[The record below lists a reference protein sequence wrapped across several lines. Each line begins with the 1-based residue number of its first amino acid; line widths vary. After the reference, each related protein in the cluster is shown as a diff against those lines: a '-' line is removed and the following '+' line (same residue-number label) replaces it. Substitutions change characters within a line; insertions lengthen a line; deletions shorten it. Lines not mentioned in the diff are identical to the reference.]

1 MSHFFYDTVTTDHYL
16 HVSQEEFLSV
26 LQGMGVNFRKTFSQQ
41 DVAQPYPANAVLDVL
56 NEYSDNR
63 VLSNPFF

>member
-1 MSHFFYDTVTTDHYL
+1 MSPFFYDTVTTYHYL
-16 HVSQEEFLSV
+16 HVLQEEFLSI

-41 DVAQPYPANAVLDVL
+41 DGAQPHPANAVLDVL
-56 NEYSDNR
+56 NKYSDNR